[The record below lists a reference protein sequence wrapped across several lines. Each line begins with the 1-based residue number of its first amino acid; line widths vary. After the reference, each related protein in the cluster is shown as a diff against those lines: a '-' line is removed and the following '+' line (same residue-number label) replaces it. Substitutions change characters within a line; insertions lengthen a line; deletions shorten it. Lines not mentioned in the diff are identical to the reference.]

1 MDIKRSFQIQSV
13 ASLSYA
19 LDIVVAIVTAATLFS
34 SSSTP
39 NHSHILLP
47 VGTAKYT
54 TTSAADAL
62 SWTSRRSNIA
72 TATLTIPPIIASSTA
87 VSAELSIGNKVG
99 WMVVVP

>member
-1 MDIKRSFQIQSV
+1 MDIKWSFQIQSV

-19 LDIVVAIVTAATLFS
+19 LDIAVATSATTIF

-47 VGTAKYT
+47 VGTAKYS
-54 TTSAADAL
+54 TTSADAL
-62 SWTSRRSNIA
+62 SWTSRRSNTT
-72 TATLTIPPIIASSTA
+72 TAAPTIPPMIATTTTI
-87 VSAELSIGNKVG
+87 SAKLSIGNKVG